1 MWCGSFP
8 PLIPVSPRLHHPGA
22 WYGRAASDLHSGMMQ
37 DLLGDDFEMI
47 GGDEGGRI
55 GEKRKNTWFRNIF
68 DYSRN
73 DTLKNKVV

>member
-1 MWCGSFP
+1 
-8 PLIPVSPRLHHPGA
+8 
-22 WYGRAASDLHSGMMQ
+22 MMQ